1 MRFEDINEKGRIEH
15 IGGERR
21 LFRFEYPNNFYGSCT
36 FTAKIVERQNRL
48 NLVANSIS
56 LEDHLEDHEVK
67 KGSLPA
73 LLGLAKAFFRAALA
87 NYSSLNQL
95 GDDPPSD

>member
-56 LEDHLEDHEVK
+56 LEDHEVK
-67 KGSLPA
+67 KRSSPA
-73 LLGLAKAFFRAALA
+73 LLGLAKAFFRAALV